1 MTFRALIIGIE
12 EYPDVRDGS
21 IAKSL
26 PGTSKSASDFRD
38 WLLAKWKAE
47 GVKAADTQVVFCTSP
62 PQQGGTGAT
71 SEDIQ
76 TAIMEIKDKGQNA
89 TEEFYSSSADTAFSF
104 VVDGTRFRQC

>member
-26 PGTSKSASDFRD
+26 PGTSKSASDFRN

-47 GVKAADTQVVFCTSP
+47 GVKPADTQIVFCASP
-62 PQQGGTGAT
+62 PQEGGTGAT

-76 TAIMEIKDKGQNA
+76 TAILEIKDKGQSA
-89 TEEFYSSSADTAFSF
+89 TEEFYFFFSGRGFSF
-104 VVDGTRFRQC
+104 VV